1 MKTKDTNIT
10 EILDEVN
17 QENGSNYKIAVLKK
31 YQDNEVLKRVLKMA
45 YDRVDYIYGLT
56 TKNVKDPVHK
66 NVISID
72 QALEVL
78 EMLNRRDVTGNTAI
92 ELVENTLSDLS
103 PENAELFKK
112 ILDRDLR
119 INMGKTNINK
129 VFKNL
134 IKKQPYMRC
143 GIADSK
149 ALAKIDWESG
159 VMSQLKCDG
168 TYRSFNDGVFTSRS
182 GKVQSF
188 PKLEKML
195 EEVSSKYVLIGEM
208 TLKGEKQRS
217 KGNGLINSSDV
228 PEDDI
233 IYTIWDAIPIE
244 EYQSKNGKIPYYERI
259 QNARA
264 IVYQVDNPQIEIIPS
279 KTVYSRKEAYEHFQ
293 EVTKEGLE
301 GTVIKTQLNLWKDG
315 TGKDQ
320 LKLKLEIDVEVRIT
334 GFTEGNNKRA
344 KTFGAITF
352 ENDEGTI
359 KGQTSGFTDKQ
370 LDIIHKN
377 RDKYLGEV
385 MTVRCN
391 DITKAKGSDTWA
403 LSHPRFIPD
412 SSQTH
417 PKFITIRDD
426 KDTTDTLERVQLMK
440 KMAMEA
446 P

>member
-1 MKTKDTNIT
+1 MVEYENFTIP
-10 EILDEVN
+10 EIIESLN
-17 QENGSNYKIAVLKK
+17 WENGSNFKINQLRLFADSH
-31 YQDNEVLKRVLKMA
+31 QTETLKRVLKMA
-45 YDRVDYIYGLT
+45 YDRVDYVYGLT
-56 TKNVKDPVHK
+56 TKNVKDPISFRD
-66 NVISID
+66 VISID

-78 EMLNRRDVTGNTAI
+78 EMLNRRDVTGNSAI
-92 ELVENTLSDLS
+92 ALVENILNDLS

-119 INMGKTNINK
+119 INMGRTNINK

-143 GIADSK
+143 SIADSK

-159 VMSQLKCDG
+159 IMSQLKCDG

-188 PKLEKML
+188 PKLEKIL

-244 EYQSKNGKIPYYERI
+244 EYQSKNGKIPYHERV

-264 IVYQVDNPQIEIIPS
+264 IVYNANNPQIEIVPIKMVHSP
-279 KTVYSRKEAYEHFQ
+279 KEAYDHFRELTNQ
-293 EVTKEGLE
+293 GLE
-301 GTVIKTQLNLWKDG
+301 GTVLKTPDNFWKDG
-315 TGKDQ
+315 TGKEQ
-320 LKLKLEIDVEVRIT
+320 LKLKLEIDAEVRIT
-334 GFTEGNNKRA
+334 GFTVGKNKRA

-359 KGQTSGFTDKQ
+359 KGQTSGFTDAQ
-370 LDIIHKN
+370 LQEIHKN
-377 RDKYLGEV
+377 RDEYLGKV
-385 MTVRCN
+385 MTVQFN

-403 LSHPRFIPD
+403 LSHPRFI
-412 SSQTH
+412 
-417 PKFITIRDD
+417 TIRYD
-426 KDTTDTLERVQLMK
+426 KNTTDTFERVQQMK
-440 KMAMEA
+440 EMAMSV
-446 P
+446 PNV